1 VPEGQLRHRVCI
13 TTIEQ
18 QTLLHAADGPM
29 SPSLTNRPADTVLT
43 VLLLLATVLL
53 IGASAAAAQAPQS
66 IGAASAPTA
75 SAPRVPVLRVC
86 ADPDNLPF
94 SNEKQEGFENK
105 IATLLAGELGTSLQY
120 TWWPQRRGFVR
131 NTLRAKECDLLIGVP
146 VGFDP
151 VAATTPYYRST
162 YYLVT
167 RRDRNLH
174 LASLDDPQLRRLKI
188 GVNVIGEDY
197 TNTPP
202 AHALGDR
209 GIVVAQGYDTFYDNE
224 RRPEDIIDAV
234 VTGDIDVAVVWGPLA
249 GYFAKRA
256 PVPLEMSALPDID
269 SRSGLPFAY
278 DISLGVRRADKALK
292 TQIES
297 AVERRRGDIARI
309 LREYGVP
316 VVATP

>member
-1 VPEGQLRHRVCI
+1 M
-13 TTIEQ
+13 
-18 QTLLHAADGPM
+18 LLYASDGPM
-29 SPSLTNRPADTVLT
+29 SPTLTSRPADTVLA
-43 VLLLLATVLL
+43 VLLLLAAVLL
-53 IGASAAAAQAPQS
+53 IGASAGAQARAPA
-66 IGAASAPTA
+66 GAVTA
-75 SAPRVPVLRVC
+75 TAGAPRAPVLKVC

-105 IATLLAGELGTSLQY
+105 IAALLAGELGTSLQY
-120 TWWPQRRGFVR
+120 TWWPQRRGFIR

-174 LASLDDPQLRRLKI
+174 LSSLDDPQLRKLKI

-209 GIVVAQGYDTFYDNE
+209 GIIVAHGYDTFYDDQ
-224 RRPEDIIDAV
+224 RRPDDIIKAV
-234 VTGDIDVAVVWGPLA
+234 VTGDIDVGVVWGPLA
-249 GYFAKRA
+249 GYFAQQA
-256 PVPLEMSALPDID
+256 PVPLELTALPDTD

-278 DISLGVRRADKALK
+278 DISLGVRRSDKALK
-292 TQIES
+292 AQIES

-309 LREYGVP
+309 LHDYNVP
-316 VVATP
+316 VLATP

>member
-1 VPEGQLRHRVCI
+1 
-13 TTIEQ
+13 
-18 QTLLHAADGPM
+18 M
-29 SPSLTNRPADTVLT
+29 SPTLTTRPVDTLLT
-43 VLLLLATVLL
+43 VLLLLATALL
-53 IGASAAAAQAPQS
+53 IGARAGAQTPSAVSNGAVVAPATR
-66 IGAASAPTA
+66 IAT
-75 SAPRVPVLRVC
+75 LRVC

-105 IATLLAGELGTSLQY
+105 IAALLATELGASLQY

-174 LASLDDPQLRRLKI
+174 LTSLDDPQLRNLKI

-209 GIVVAQGYDTFYDNE
+209 GIVVAHGYDTFYDTQ
-224 RRPEDIIDAV
+224 RRPEDIITAV
-234 VTGDIDVAVVWGPLA
+234 VNGDIDVGVVWGPLA
-249 GYFAKRA
+249 GYFAKQA
-256 PVPLEMSALPDID
+256 PVALEMAALPDSD
-269 SRSGLPFAY
+269 DRSGLPFAY
-278 DISLGVRRADKALK
+278 DISLGVRRSDKALK

-309 LREYGVP
+309 LRDYNVP
-316 VVATP
+316 VLATP

>member
-1 VPEGQLRHRVCI
+1 M
-13 TTIEQ
+13 
-18 QTLLHAADGPM
+18 DPM
-29 SPSLTNRPADTVLT
+29 SPTTTNRPADTVLA

-53 IGASAAAAQAPQS
+53 IGASAAAQPPGS
-66 IGAASAPTA
+66 TGAAATPV
-75 SAPRVPVLRVC
+75 SAPRAPVLRVC

-105 IATLLAGELGTSLQY
+105 IATLLAAELGASLQY

-224 RRPEDIIDAV
+224 RRPDDIIEAV
-234 VTGDIDVAVVWGPLA
+234 AKGDIDVAVVWGPLA
-249 GYFAKRA
+249 GYFANRS
-256 PVPLEMSALPDID
+256 PVPLAMSALPDID

-278 DISLGVRRADKALK
+278 DISLGVRRADRALK
-292 TQIES
+292 AQIES

-309 LREYGVP
+309 LREYSVP
-316 VVATP
+316 IIATP